1 MKNYEE
7 RLNKLVEERNMIAN
21 EMEELQNAY
30 NIRQQKIIEISGD
43 IKILQELITE
53 NTTTESST
61 ELEDNTVN

>member
-30 NIRQQKIIEISGD
+30 NIRQQKIIEISGG

>member
-30 NIRQQKIIEISGD
+30 NIRQQKIIEISGG

-61 ELEDNTVN
+61 ELEDNTIN

>member
-30 NIRQQKIIEISGD
+30 NIRQQKIIEISGG

-53 NTTTESST
+53 NTTTESSA